1 MAPLHRAAW
10 VVARILGNISA
21 PALIFIPRKGSRM
34 PKDLSRVQTV
44 IIAMMEN
51 RSFDHILGYLGLPDS
66 GHPLAA
72 RIEGIQHA
80 QTYYLHDTYQ
90 PRAITSPSLTP
101 DPPHERENIEVQIN
115 SLLGPMHGF
124 AQSYR
129 DSSPDA
135 DPGRVM
141 EYCIKGYLPSTDFLA
156 RNFAICD
163 NWFAC
168 LPASTLPNRLM
179 AMSGYAL
186 VDHTPRGYFQIAQ
199 NLFNNNPHDLIY
211 DWLTSRGV
219 SWRIYLGGYSF
230 FFMQLPRILKL
241 YENDVQVLNLFRPID
256 RLIDDFKNGDV
267 PQVVFIEPLYEDDYR
282 RGTAAASDDHPPAS
296 LYGGQRHLKIVY
308 DALVAGDVWNNLVA
322 FITYD
327 EHGSFFDHVRPPAIP
342 TAPPA
347 QALYNNGFRTL
358 GVRVPGIVVSPFVQQ
373 ASLCEQLFDHTSI
386 LKFLGEKFNSGKYTD
401 LVDNRAVQSAS
412 VVLDDNL
419 LANGTAVPPPSMD
432 D

>member
-1 MAPLHRAAW
+1 MA
-10 VVARILGNISA
+10 
-21 PALIFIPRKGSRM
+21 
-34 PKDLSRVQTV
+34 KDLSRVQTV
-44 IIAMMEN
+44 VIAMMEN

-80 QTYYLHDTYQ
+80 QTYYAHDTYQ

-101 DPPHERENIEVQIN
+101 DPPHERENIDMQIN
-115 SLLGPMHGF
+115 SILGPMHGF
-124 AQSYR
+124 AQSYSN
-129 DSSPDA
+129 SSPAADA
-135 DPGRVM
+135 GRVM
-141 EYCIKGYLPSTDFLA
+141 EYCNNAYLYSTDFLA

-186 VDHTPRGYFQIAQ
+186 VDHTPSGYFQIAQ
-199 NLFNNNPHDLIY
+199 DLFHNNPDDLVY
-211 DWLTSRGV
+211 DWLRSRGV
-219 SWRIYLGGYSF
+219 SWRVYLGGYSF
-230 FFMQLPRILKL
+230 FFMQMPRLLNL
-241 YENDVQVLNLFRPID
+241 YQGDVQFQNLFRPID
-256 RLIDDFKNGDV
+256 RLIDDFRNDDV
-267 PQVVFIEPLYEDDYR
+267 PQVVFIEPLYQDDCR

-308 DALVAGDVWNNLVA
+308 DALVAGDAWNNLVA

-327 EHGSFFDHVRPPAIP
+327 EHGSFFDHVRPPAIA
-342 TAPPA
+342 TTPPP
-347 QALYNNGFRTL
+347 QAVYSNGFSTL
-358 GVRVPGIVVSPFVQQ
+358 GVRVPAIIVSPFVQP
-373 ASLCEQLFDHTSI
+373 ASLCEQLLDHTSI
-386 LKFLGEKFNSGKYTD
+386 LKFLGEKFNGGKYTD

-412 VVLDDNL
+412 VALDDNL
-419 LANGTAVPPPSMD
+419 LANGATAPPPSID